1 MIDANEL
8 LGSAWMFNKHYDL
21 SEAYH
26 YFQKAMHER
35 FDNPDDYVPKRIVP
49 TDVSMLLDTKECV
62 EIRDLQ
68 QIRNDKLALTIEAL
82 LVVERILGPKNC
94 HLRNRMRISQVLLL
108 RMNEYT
114 KSINLLL
121 YLTKLKQ
128 DNNEDVDVT
137 YFTELF
143 AEMYHHGIRIDF
155 QPLLE
160 SFQRVVNEA
169 TRDKYRIQ
177 NGEPNCQTFYE
188 TDILVC
194 MYLIGIMLVTYT
206 CNDEERQMYRAV
218 YHFIQHNPQL
228 QNGFT
233 PLHMCCSSLTN
244 DNNFNLGDHISFP
257 KARICQTL
265 VACGANINTRDMY
278 NNTPLH
284 IISKCKIS
292 YVGIHEEIIKCLME
306 NGTHF
311 DTRDINDM
319 TAADVAST
327 KIAETLISNHMKLS
341 LKCLSA

>member
-1 MIDANEL
+1 
-8 LGSAWMFNKHYDL
+8 
-21 SEAYH
+21 
-26 YFQKAMHER
+26 
-35 FDNPDDYVPKRIVP
+35 
-49 TDVSMLLDTKECV
+49 MLLDTKECV

-68 QIRNDKLALTIEAL
+68 EIRNDNLALTIEAL

-114 KSINLLL
+114 KSIHLLL

-128 DNNEDVDVT
+128 DNNDDVDVT

-143 AEMYHHGIRIDF
+143 AEMYDHGIRIDF

-160 SFQRVVNEA
+160 SFLRVVNEA

-188 TDILVC
+188 TDILAC
-194 MYLIGIMLVTYT
+194 MYSIGIMIVTYT
-206 CNDEERQMYRAV
+206 CSDEERQMYRAV

-257 KARICQTL
+257 NARICQTL
-265 VACGANINTRDMY
+265 VACGANINTRDIY
-278 NNTPLH
+278 NKHTPSH
-284 IISKCKIS
+284 N
-292 YVGIHEEIIKCLME
+292 IKMQNLTCW
-306 NGTHF
+306 H
-311 DTRDINDM
+311 
-319 TAADVAST
+319 S
-327 KIAETLISNHMKLS
+327 
-341 LKCLSA
+341 